1 MKNLLLLLLTVT
13 TLKAAAQNHV
23 IGVKAGATWSDV
35 TSRNFFS
42 QTNYRTGVTTGLT
55 YEYLLTKHFS
65 VGADLIYDQR
75 GFTHDITVFGSLG
88 IPFPEKGTIRYNY
101 NYLSL
106 PLKAG
111 LNIGNKLYGFMNIG
125 AVPSLLVKARTMRPI
140 FNANG
145 EKTGNE
151 TFDAT
156 SIVKKLDFAGLA
168 EIGAGYKI
176 DGRFRLYTS
185 FAYQRSFT
193 TITNSEYFSGSKI
206 EHYGMTL
213 VLGLKYTLPKQTR
226 EQTKE

>member
-1 MKNLLLLLLTVT
+1 MKNLFLFIFAIT

-23 IGVKAGATWSDV
+23 IGVKAGANWSDI
-35 TSRNFFS
+35 TSNNFFS
-42 QTNYRTGVTTGLT
+42 QTDYRAGVTAGLT
-55 YEYLLTKHFS
+55 YEYILTRRFS

-88 IPFPEKGTIRYNY
+88 IPFPEKGTIKYNY

-125 AVPSLLVKARTMRPI
+125 VVPSLLVKARATMPI

-145 EKTGNE
+145 ERTGSE

-156 SIVKKLDFAGLA
+156 SIARKFDFAGLA

-176 DGRFRLYTS
+176 GSRIRLYAS

-193 TITNSEYFSGSKI
+193 TITNSEYFPGSKI
-206 EHYGMTL
+206 KHYGMAL
-213 VLGLKYTLPKQTR
+213 ALGLKYTLPKHNR
-226 EQTKE
+226 KETKE

>member
-1 MKNLLLLLLTVT
+1 MKNLFLSIFVIT
-13 TLKAAAQNHV
+13 TLNAAGQDHI
-23 IGVKAGATWSDV
+23 IGVKAGVNW
-35 TSRNFFS
+35 
-42 QTNYRTGVTTGLT
+42 TNASTDFLSHTDYRTGVTTGLT
-55 YEYLLTKHFS
+55 YEYLFNRFFS
-65 VGADLIYDQR
+65 VGADFSYNQR
-75 GFTHDITVFGSLG
+75 GFTTDLFFANSVW
-88 IPFPEKGTIRYNY
+88 PFALQSQTIKYNY